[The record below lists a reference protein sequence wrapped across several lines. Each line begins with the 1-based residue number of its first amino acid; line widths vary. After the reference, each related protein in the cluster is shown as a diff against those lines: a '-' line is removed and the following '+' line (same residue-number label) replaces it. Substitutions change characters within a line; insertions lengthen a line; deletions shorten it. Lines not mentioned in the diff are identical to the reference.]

1 MELVTLKQFAE
12 EKGITY
18 EAVRKQTIKYADELE
33 GHIVTVD
40 WMKKLRNFS
49 LRGGGCLRSWLRSR
63 TQKLTTKSF

>member
-40 WMKKLRNFS
+40 
-49 LRGGGCLRSWLRSR
+49 GTSWLRSR